1 MAKNITLAVDEQ
13 VLREVRRYAAKNNT
27 SLNAIVRE
35 ALGKVAERS
44 CSSEK
49 AWDALFRATDAEG
62 PEVGEITWTRDDLY
76 ER

>member
-1 MAKNITLAVDEQ
+1 MAKNITLAVDEH
-13 VLREVRRYAAKNNT
+13 VVREVRRYAARNNT

-44 CSSEK
+44 ARSEK
-49 AWDALFRATDAEG
+49 AWDALFRAADAEG
-62 PEVGEITWTRDDLY
+62 AEVGEITWTRDELY